1 MKNYPPLTDKSRNG
15 GGYPADCPG
24 TITQNHQEVLS
35 MKRSTSAAI
44 TTACVGLAVG
54 GAAYMLSGNN
64 GKAAALRAKRLK
76 RTTGRAL
83 RQVGDFLGG
92 VSDAMR

>member
-1 MKNYPPLTDKSRNG
+1 MRK
-15 GGYPADCPG
+15 
-24 TITQNHQEVLS
+24 
-35 MKRSTSAAI
+35 STSAAI

-54 GAAYMLSGNN
+54 GCAYMLAGNN
-64 GKAAALRAKRLK
+64 GKAAAVRAKKLK

-92 VSDAMR
+92 VSDVMR